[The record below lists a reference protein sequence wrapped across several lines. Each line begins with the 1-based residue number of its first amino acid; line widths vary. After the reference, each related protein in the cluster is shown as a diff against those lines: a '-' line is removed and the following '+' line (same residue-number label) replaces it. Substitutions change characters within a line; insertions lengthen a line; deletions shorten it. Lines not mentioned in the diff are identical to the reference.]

1 MESAAKPTE
10 APTAEPTATPKPTK
24 VKISKCKI
32 TVKDQ
37 TWTGKALKPAVT
49 VKNGKVKLKKGTDY
63 TVSYKNNK
71 AVGTATVTVK
81 GKGNYTGSKK
91 LTFKI
96 NPKGLD
102 ISKVEA
108 RKKSLTVKWKKRK
121 DITGYEVEYSRKKDF
136 KNSETITIGKAK
148 TVSCEIKKLKS
159 NKKYYVRI
167 RAFKK
172 VNKKNYY
179 SAWSEVKTGTT
190 KK

>member
-63 TVSYKNNK
+63 TVSYKDNK